1 MAVTGTPV
9 YPAVRRSYRAS
20 WVLHPQ
26 DDTTVITVDGDLDV
40 ASAGSFVAALAALAA
55 GASDALIDMAGVE
68 FIDSST
74 MRALVRA
81 HQLFESLGLRLT
93 VRSPSRPV
101 RRMLGLCQLD
111 QVINTG

>member
-1 MAVTGTPV
+1 MAVIDTSV
-9 YPAVRRSYRAS
+9 HPAVRYSRRAS
-20 WVLHPQ
+20 WVVRHQ
-26 DDTTVITVDGDLDV
+26 EGATVITVEGDLDL
-40 ASAGSFVAALAALAA
+40 ASAGAFVAALAAIAA

-81 HQLFESLGLRLT
+81 HRLFESLGLRLT
-93 VRSPSRPV
+93 VRQPSRPV